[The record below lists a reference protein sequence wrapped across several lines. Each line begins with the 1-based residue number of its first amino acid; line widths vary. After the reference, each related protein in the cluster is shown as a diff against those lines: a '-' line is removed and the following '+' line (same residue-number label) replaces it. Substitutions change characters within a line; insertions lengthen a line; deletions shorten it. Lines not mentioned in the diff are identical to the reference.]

1 MEAKLERIR
10 KQVTSKLENQKLYA
24 QTLIAVEEMTTLQSS
39 QGSAELVGALLYVL
53 DEVFPFLPQSV
64 LRSKFN
70 EVHAILEKVF
80 EEHKEENPIVRSI
93 IGCFQE
99 LLAFQDG
106 PNWTMPLVKKAYQQI
121 LILSVNASPK
131 ARKKAQGAVQ
141 VILSRPPPPIMI
153 HPAADMTADF
163 VLRVLR
169 EATKSDQQAA
179 QQVLALL
186 QTIVPYWPPRKFS
199 ALCQVLLQLPKF
211 NNMFLTKAAFDVF
224 ESLFDA
230 QDTDLDNDQFAGLL
244 GAICEL
250 KPDAVDEKLLPTW
263 LLIVGKAFPAYARMN
278 PNRCGEEIHTVFRL
292 IFADFQKDTRCLHQI
307 ANCLSILV
315 EYCVTDQ
322 MIEDASSGEQNG
334 LTEIIQTLEHGLGI
348 HFQPAWIHVMTV
360 QQAMFYKLKHFAAP
374 LLNKVVSL
382 IGELRLSPAEAYK
395 EQLDKTLGVA
405 ISKMGPEFF
414 LKILPLNLEN
424 TSSSGIGRA
433 FLLPLLKTY
442 TTNTSLSYFV
452 NALIPLG
459 DRLAQ
464 KGEAA
469 ASRDLEIQ
477 AKVYETLVHQIWSL
491 APGFCDLPTDLSRAF
506 NDSVAE
512 RFSSLLYSQPELRPT
527 IAQALQFLVE
537 KNQTLANSDAEDAH
551 LIKVFGLT
559 KAEGV
564 QNLQFLSRFAVNYLA
579 VFFNV
584 YSQISPQFRGF
595 MADVIKAYLTITPTD
610 DVNTTFKKVLG
621 MLSQALESN
630 DPAPA
635 ASAVAPMSHTML
647 DLVIIMIPFLDA
659 ESCDLLYS
667 GTVQSLLNKEDDST
681 LQKKGYKVL
690 NHLMSHP
697 NGQKV
702 IAHHLEELEQHLLE
716 STGACTISAKKD
728 RIKTL
733 QGVVSN
739 LTPADLHFIPAILS
753 EVVLASKD
761 NNEKTRNFAFDLLV
775 TMGEKMKTGGIIKAS
790 RLEGFDASM
799 PDTQANLQ
807 EYFTMVTA
815 GLAGTTAHMISA
827 TIGALSRVFFEF
839 KDDIPPELTFEL
851 LQTVNVLAASNN
863 REIVKGAIGYVKVC
877 IVILDA
883 GIVQPQLPSIVH
895 SLLKCLQQHRSHFKV
910 KVRHLFER
918 LIRKFGFDTVANLMP
933 EDDRKMINNVQKR
946 RLRAKRKKT
955 ATQEDSDDEDN
966 EHSARTVA
974 KKGAFQDAYEEVL
987 YGSDSEIDDD
997 SDNEMVQTVKAA
1009 AETLKQQKK
1018 KKAKQMQ
1025 QQQAFIR
1032 EDEDSPLDFLDR
1044 SALGHISSSK
1054 PTQRKVK
1061 NNKGAFAENDDG
1073 RLVIAEPIK
1082 GGDQAEDDEA
1092 AEDYYMQ
1099 HVTNP
1104 DGFVRDK
1111 RNRIKFKKG
1120 KDATEDS
1127 MEVDDEEGSKKKKV
1141 TQRFEKIGKEFRSKK
1156 AGGDVKRK
1164 GQVDPYSY
1172 VPLSKV
1178 VKKKGR
1184 RDQKVTYTGRVK
1196 K

>member
-1 MEAKLERIR
+1 
-10 KQVTSKLENQKLYA
+10 
-24 QTLIAVEEMTTLQSS
+24 MTTLQSS
-39 QGSAELVGALLYVL
+39 QGSAELVGALLYVS
-53 DEVFPFLPQSV
+53 DEVFPFLPHSV

-70 EVHAILEKVF
+70 EVHSILEKTLD
-80 EEHKEENPIVRSI
+80 ENKEEQPIVRSV
-93 IGCFQE
+93 IGCLQE
-99 LLAFQDG
+99 LLAAQDG
-106 PNWTMPLVKKAYQQI
+106 ATWSSPLVKKGYQQI
-121 LILSVNASPK
+121 LILSANASPK
-131 ARKKAQGAVQ
+131 ARKKAQDAVR
-141 VILSRPPPPIMI
+141 VILSRPPPPVMI

-163 VLRVLR
+163 VLRVLQ
-169 EATKSDQQAA
+169 EATKSDQQSA

-211 NNMFLTKAAFDVF
+211 NNMFLTKSAFDVF
-224 ESLFDA
+224 EVLFDA
-230 QDTDLDNDQFAGLL
+230 QDTDLDNEKFVGLL

-250 KPDAVDEKLLPTW
+250 KPDAVDERLLPAW
-263 LLIVGKAFPAYARMN
+263 LLIVGKAFPAYAKMN
-278 PNRCGEEIHTVFRL
+278 PISCGTEIHTVFRL
-292 IFADFQKDTRCLHQI
+292 IFADFQKDTRCFRQI
-307 ANCLSILV
+307 ANCLSTLI
-315 EYCVTDQ
+315 EYCITDSL
-322 MIEDASSGEQNG
+322 IEDASSGEQNG
-334 LTEIIQTLEHGLGI
+334 LSEMIQILEQGLGI
-348 HFQPAWIHVMTV
+348 HYQPAWIHVMTV
-360 QQAMFYKLKHFAAP
+360 QQAMFNKLNHYAAP
-374 LLNKVVSL
+374 LMNNVVSL

-405 ISKMGPEFF
+405 ISTMGPEFF

-469 ASRDLEIQ
+469 ASRDLEMQ

-491 APGFCDLPTDLSRAF
+491 APGFCDLPTDLARGF

-527 IAQALQFLVE
+527 LAQALQFLVE
-537 KNQTLANSDAEDAH
+537 KNQALVKSSADDAH
-551 LIKVFGLT
+551 LMKAYGLT
-559 KAEGV
+559 KAEAA
-564 QNLQFLSRFAVNYLA
+564 QNLTFLSKFAVNYLA

-584 YSQISPQFRGF
+584 YSQIAPQFRGF
-595 MADVIKAYLTITPTD
+595 MADVIKAYLTITPPE
-610 DVNTTFKKVLG
+610 DVNSTFKKVLG
-621 MLSQALESN
+621 MLSQSLESTE
-630 DPAPA
+630 PA
-635 ASAVAPMSHTML
+635 ANASATAPMSHTML
-647 DLVIIMIPFLDA
+647 DLAIVMIPFLDA
-659 ESCDLLYS
+659 ESCDLLYN
-667 GTVQSLLNKEDDST
+667 GTVQSLLNKENEST

-697 NGQKV
+697 NGQQV
-702 IAHHLEELEQHLLE
+702 IAHHLEDLQQHLLE
-716 STGACTISAKKD
+716 ATVSCTISAKKD
-728 RIKTL
+728 RIKSL
-733 QGVVSN
+733 SGVISN
-739 LTPADLHFIPAILS
+739 LNNADLHFIPAILS

-761 NNEKTRNFAFDLLV
+761 SNEKTRHFAFELLV
-775 TMGEKMKTGGIIKAS
+775 SMGTKMKEGGVVKTS

-799 PDTQANLQ
+799 PDTHANLQ
-807 EYFTMVTA
+807 EYFTMLTA

-839 KDDIPPELTFEL
+839 KDDIPVELTFEL
-851 LQTVNVLAASNN
+851 LQTINVLAASNN
-863 REIVKGAIGYVKVC
+863 REIVKGAVGYVKVC
-877 IVILDA
+877 IVTLDA
-883 GIVQPQLPSIVH
+883 GIIQPQLQNIIS
-895 SLLKCLQQHRSHFKV
+895 SLLKCVQQHKSHFKV
-910 KVRHLFER
+910 NVRHMFER
-918 LIRKFGFDTVANLMP
+918 LIRKFGFDTVANMMP
-933 EDDRKMINNVQKR
+933 EDDRKMINNIQKR

-955 ATQEDSDDEDN
+955 AVQADSDDEDN
-966 EHSARTVA
+966 EVSARTAA

-997 SDNEMVQTVKAA
+997 SDDETVQTVKAA
-1009 AETLKQQKK
+1009 ADALKQQKK
-1018 KKAKQMQ
+1018 KKNKQLQ

-1054 PTQRKVK
+1054 PVQRKVK
-1061 NNKGAFAENDDG
+1061 NNKGAFAENEDG
-1073 RLVIAEPIK
+1073 RLMIAEPTK
-1082 GGDQAEDDEA
+1082 GGEQVEGEQVP
-1092 AEDYYMQ
+1092 EDYYMQ

-1120 KDATEDS
+1120 KDAQDDS
-1127 MEVDDEEGSKKKKV
+1127 MEVDDEEGPSKKKNV

-1172 VPLSKV
+1172 VPLNKV